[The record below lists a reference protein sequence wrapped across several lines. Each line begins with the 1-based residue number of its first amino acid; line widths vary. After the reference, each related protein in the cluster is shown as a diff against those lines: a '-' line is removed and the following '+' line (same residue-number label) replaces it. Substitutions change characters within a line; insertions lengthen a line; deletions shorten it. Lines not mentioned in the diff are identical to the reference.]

1 MVRLY
6 IKQEFMSKQD
16 RLIVSDPKGQEV
28 YLIVGK
34 WGRLADKLSV
44 FAIDGSRLLDVRQV
58 TLSVFPKF
66 QFYVDAKKIG
76 SLKKRPGIRG
86 IKNPFFTLTGLNWVI
101 TGDFEK
107 KRFTIRH
114 LGKKIGTI
122 DKNISYLGEFYT
134 VNLVNEEDAPVACAV
149 TVLLDH
155 YAENKELVW
164 KRRQQQKYS
173 LGFMHPIWMRLKQRL
188 LQKEKLD

>member
-66 QFYVDAKKIG
+66 QFYVDAEKIG

-101 TGDFEK
+101 TGDYEK

-134 VNLVNEEDAPVACAV
+134 VNLVNEEDEPVACAV